1 MNRIVATSDA
11 AVVALRHVSAYPDGC
26 MLDYMAA
33 AKLDA
38 SWPADNTRR
47 RDVLRSLFTVSDGHQ
62 PLNFELR
69 LGDGRTSSTLAA
81 VDLRIRAT
89 ADEDVGLDPEPPV
102 MMGLPG
108 DGAFVS
114 GGVVEQHQPVWLWPL
129 PPPDVLHISV
139 NWTKFGI
146 HDVTHDIDGATLVA
160 AAHSSRSFWGPS
172 G

>member
-26 MLDYMAA
+26 MLDFMAA

-38 SWPADNTRR
+38 SWPVDARR
-47 RDVLRSLFTVSDGHQ
+47 RDELRSLFTVSDGHQ
-62 PLNFELR
+62 PLNFEVR
-69 LGDGRTSSTLAA
+69 LGDGRTSSTLAT

-89 ADEDVGLDPEPPV
+89 ADDDVVLDPEPPV

-108 DGAFVS
+108 DGASVS
-114 GGVVEQHQPVWLWPL
+114 GGVIEQHQPVWLWPL
-129 PPPDVLHISV
+129 PPPDVLHIAV

-146 HDVTHDIDGATLVA
+146 HDITHEIDGAVLVA
-160 AAHSSRSFWGPS
+160 AARSSRSYWDSS